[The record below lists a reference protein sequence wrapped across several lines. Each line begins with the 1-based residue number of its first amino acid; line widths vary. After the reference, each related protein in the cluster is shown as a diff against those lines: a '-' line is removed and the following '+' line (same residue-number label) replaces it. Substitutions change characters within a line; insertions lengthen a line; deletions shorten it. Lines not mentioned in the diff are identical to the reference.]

1 MNIGPLIRKY
11 RKGQKLTLKT
21 VAEKSGISEG
31 FLSQVENNVNSPSVD
46 TLIKICNAIGVNA
59 GDIINH
65 AEKQERFV
73 VVRGSEWDDIEIP
86 RSGFVTRRFFPS
98 ENRTVLDSAI
108 MFIAPG
114 TAIPVRKNIKS
125 GQEVLCILKGSLD
138 LIHGENAVT
147 LEKGDAVQFWIEPK
161 KQQIINNGDKMAVAM
176 WVGTI

>member
-1 MNIGPLIRKY
+1 MNMGPLIRKY
-11 RKGQKLTLKT
+11 RKEKKLTLKI

-65 AEKQERFV
+65 AEKQERLV
-73 VVRGSEWDDIEIP
+73 VVRGSEWDDVEIP

-114 TAIPVRKNIKS
+114 TAIPVRKSIKS
-125 GQEVLCILKGSLD
+125 GQEILCILKGRLD
-138 LIHGENAVT
+138 LIHGENSVT
-147 LEKGDAVQFWIEPK
+147 LEKGDAVQYWIEPK
-161 KQQIINNGDKMAVAM
+161 KQQIINNGQKVAVAL